1 MTTSIQISASISREM
16 KGLLEAYV
24 RKRGVKKSF
33 VIEQALRQYFLAA
46 ESVPEEFHLSPVV
59 RVSAASL
66 KQVAT
71 LIGKAPPATP
81 AMRKL
86 MASSWRSCSV
96 DVEERHWT
104 RQVGGQL
111 RCHPRA

>member
-1 MTTSIQISASISREM
+1 MTASIQISANISRET

-33 VIEQALRQYFLAA
+33 VIEQALRQHLLAA
-46 ESVPEEFHLSPVV
+46 EGVPEEFYLSPVV

-66 KQVAT
+66 QKVAAM
-71 LIGKAPPATP
+71 IAKPPLATP

-86 MASSWRSCSV
+86 M
-96 DVEERHWT
+96 T
-104 RQVGGQL
+104 GT
-111 RCHPRA
+111 

>member
-1 MTTSIQISASISREM
+1 MTASIQISANISRET

-33 VIEQALRQYFLAA
+33 VIEQALRQHFLAA
-46 ESVPEEFHLSPVV
+46 DSVPEEFQLSPVV

-66 KQVAT
+66 KQVAA
-71 LIGKAPPATP
+71 LMAKPPAATP

-86 MASSWRSCSV
+86 MAR
-96 DVEERHWT
+96 T
-104 RQVGGQL
+104 
-111 RCHPRA
+111 